1 MTPPHIDRRLGA
13 RPIALCV
20 IAAACASGGGCVSPS
35 GDWVYRKTGID
46 LSPEAFEEAA
56 EDIGRAFEV
65 VVVVALWFAYGIA
78 ACNSGV
84 SWGVSG
90 GYLRIAE
97 PPARFSS
104 HSYVVDNWHSDSTRW
119 RSWRSDPE

>member
-1 MTPPHIDRRLGA
+1 MTTPHIDRRIGA
-13 RPIALCV
+13 RPIAICV
-20 IAAACASGGGCVSPS
+20 LAAVCASGGGCVSPS

-46 LSPEAFEEAA
+46 LSPEAFEQAA
-56 EDIGRAFEV
+56 EDIGHALEA

-84 SWGVSG
+84 SWSVSDG
-90 GYLRIAE
+90 SLRIGE
-97 PPARFSS
+97 TPAHSYSS
-104 HSYVVDNWHSDSTRW
+104 FYVVDSWRWDSTPW